1 MRAATGEQF
10 GPASV
15 EVMRE
20 WVAEGRVTVD
30 CHVWRTGWPDWKTG
44 GQAITQLNVVP
55 PAVAPA
61 DAAPPNTA
69 ADTSADAPATAP
81 AAEPQSTTPAA
92 LSAPPGELPAAS
104 NPTASYQATKR
115 LRQERARKI
124 TLLLGVVVLL
134 LFAVLIA
141 VLVNNK

>member
-20 WVAEGRVTVD
+20 WVAEGRVTVE

-61 DAAPPNTA
+61 NAASPNST
-69 ADTSADAPATAP
+69 ADTNVETPAPAQAD
-81 AAEPQSTTPAA
+81 EPQANTPAA

-115 LRQERARKI
+115 IRQERARKI
-124 TLLLGVVVLL
+124 TLLLGVVVLI
-134 LFAVLIA
+134 LFAVLIG
-141 VLVNNK
+141 VLMNNR